1 MRALQSLELCYCE
14 LTHTMCSQPPEGVMG
29 LGVLTLVIF
38 TLGEDTIGR
47 DGFDTHDAPRGGNG
61 SGMRCVELGGVN
73 MDEDE
78 C

>member
-1 MRALQSLELCYCE
+1 MLCNHWNCVIVSSLTQCG
-14 LTHTMCSQPPEGVMG
+14 SQPPEGVVG

-47 DGFDTHDAPRGGNG
+47 DGFDTHDAPRGGWIG
-61 SGMRCVELGGVN
+61 
-73 MDEDE
+73 DEV